1 MPLGSYSLTYHFAD
15 QLCKHQPKS
24 VLDLGI
30 GFGLQGALVRQY
42 LDGGVADKQ
51 TARGWGTTLIGV
63 EGFPHYHNPVY
74 ELYDGFFLCDIR
86 TYLFKEIDHRHCPRT
101 FDFIIFSDVL
111 EHFEKEEG
119 REIVYKLMTLLNLG
133 GVLLIGTP
141 AVWAEQGAVHGNEY
155 ETHRSLWA
163 WNEFPPG
170 FEVIKNGEPDEFGH
184 RMILVKYV
192 RK

>member
-42 LDGGVADKQ
+42 LDGGVQPWK
-51 TARGWGTTLIGV
+51 TNLVGV
-63 EGFPHYHNPVY
+63 EAFSAYRNPTW
-74 ELYDGFFLCDIR
+74 ELYTSIFEQPIQDFIKFHNGHTSTL
-86 TYLFKEIDHRHCPRT
+86 K
-101 FDFIIFSDVL
+101 FDFIIFTDVI

-119 REIVYKLMTLLNLG
+119 REIIYKLMSILTTG

-141 AVWAEQGAVHGNEY
+141 AVWAEQGSVHGNEY

-163 WNEFPPG
+163 WNEFPTG
-170 FEVIKNGEPDEFGH
+170 FEVIKNGQPDEFGH

-192 RK
+192 KK